1 MALSASQQLDTR
13 PPTKPVPLR
22 RRSRWTVTQALTA
35 YGFVLPSLIGVGAFL
50 LIPVLTVGVVS
61 LFHWDYLTPPK
72 FVGLSNYADLLGDG
86 QVRNSFAVTAYYV
99 LLNIPAQTALALFIA
114 VQLNKRLRGRT
125 VFRGIYLLPWLAT
138 PVAMGIVFQWIFDPR
153 NGALNNFLGIFGI
166 APIAWLS
173 DPHWA
178 MPAIAMVN
186 IWQYTG
192 YTVLFFLAGLQGI
205 PEDIYEAARLDGA
218 GPASIFF
225 RITLPLLAP
234 TMVFVLVTSI
244 IGSFQV
250 FDTVAVMTQGG
261 PGDATRVVNYLIYEK
276 AFKFFDAGS
285 ASALSMLLF
294 LVLLAVTIAQFLYF
308 RNRTTYDLS

>member
-1 MALSASQQLDTR
+1 MALSASQRLDIK
-13 PPTKPVPLR
+13 PPAKPVPSR
-22 RRSRWTVTQALTA
+22 RRSRWKVTQALTA

-50 LIPVLTVGVVS
+50 LIPVIAVGVVS
-61 LFHWDYLTPPK
+61 LFHWDYLTAPK

-86 QVRNSFAVTAYYV
+86 QVRNSFLVTAYYV

-153 NGALNNFLGIFGI
+153 NGALNDFLGVFGI

-173 DPHWA
+173 DPNWA

-294 LVLLAVTIAQFLYF
+294 LVLLAVTVAQFLFF
-308 RNRTTYDLS
+308 RKRTTYDLS